1 MFLTKEEFILLIALS
16 AGVPIFLIGYVSFL
30 LLRQNNLRKQKQIE
44 IRDAMLLTEEKER
57 KRIAQDLHDQITP
70 FIAGIKYEISF
81 NTTTSQ
87 DKINFNI
94 EKAKHDLTTLI
105 GEIRSISHNLYS
117 TKIINLGLIKSLQ
130 ESLPSFGSANK
141 EINVASNINEEK
153 LSYQFKVNVY
163 RICME
168 LINNSMKHSN
178 GEIINIRLDESGN
191 YIYLEYKDNGN
202 IDKKQSGD
210 SIGIQSIR
218 NRVNLL
224 NGKIVNFTT
233 TFEKGAYYFFEFL
246 K

>member
-44 IRDAMLLTEEKER
+44 IRDAMLMTEEKER

-81 NTTTSQ
+81 NTSTSQ

-105 GEIRSISHNLYS
+105 GEIRNISHNLYS
-117 TKIINLGLIKSLQ
+117 TKIINLGLFKSLQ
-130 ESLPSFGSANK
+130 ESLQGFESANK
-141 EINVASNINEEK
+141 EINVSSNIDEEK

-178 GEIINIRLDESGN
+178 GQKINIRLDETGN

-202 IDKKQSGD
+202 ISGNSSGD
-210 SIGIQSIR
+210 GIGMQNIR

-224 NGKIVNFTT
+224 NGKVVNFTT
-233 TFEKGAYYFFEFL
+233 TFEKGANYLFEFL

>member
-44 IRDAMLLTEEKER
+44 IRDAMLNTEEKER

-70 FIAGIKYEISF
+70 FIAGIKFEISF
-81 NTTTSQ
+81 NSSTSQ
-87 DKINFNI
+87 EKINFNI
-94 EKAKHDLTTLI
+94 EKAKQDLTSLI
-105 GEIRSISHNLYS
+105 GEIRNISHNLYS

-130 ESLPSFGSANK
+130 ESLQGFESSKK
-141 EINVASNINEEK
+141 EIHVSSNIKEEG
-153 LSYQFKVNVY
+153 LPYQFKVNIY

-168 LINNSMKHSN
+168 LINNSIKHSN
-178 GEIINIRLDESGN
+178 GSNINIRIDETGN
-191 YIYLEYKDNGN
+191 IIYLEYKDNGN
-202 IDKKQSGD
+202 SSEKNSSD
-210 SIGIQSIR
+210 SIGLQSIR

-224 NGKIVNFTT
+224 NGNVINFST
-233 TFEKGAYYFFEFL
+233 TFEKGAYYLFEFR